1 MLRSEIEGRAR
12 VGGFLCD
19 SSVVRWDGTGICA
32 GDGRFEEILD
42 VCMVNLYKEA
52 SLAAQVTTEREING
66 IGGNDSRIAAD
77 KDVTIE

>member
-1 MLRSEIEGRAR
+1 
-12 VGGFLCD
+12 
-19 SSVVRWDGTGICA
+19 
-32 GDGRFEEILD
+32 
-42 VCMVNLYKEA
+42 MVNLYKEA